1 MAETKEIVK
10 VDKQFTR
17 ANLDVST
24 FNRDNRTIEVTF
36 ATETPVRTYD
46 WEVGSFKEILS
57 CDPAHVDLTR
67 MKSKAPVLDNHMK
80 YGEVRKLVV
89 GVVEDAWIAEGVCR
103 ARLRF
108 SKSKDDEELMDKVA
122 DGIITGISAGYDVY
136 AYELTRSTLE
146 GELPT
151 YKAVNWQPTEISFVP
166 VQADVNS
173 RVRSEDSTGHEATI
187 KDTTPAAPVENTDS
201 NPNENNTNNNTNK
214 MAEEV
219 TTPPATPPAAP
230 APVAPEGLDQARSA
244 ARAEERQRIEVIR
257 SVTRSLKLPDTF
269 ADTLIN
275 DDKVDVN
282 VARERALAEWE
293 KENPLNANPQRV
305 QPETD
310 SEKTRSAMS
319 NALLLRVNP
328 SAAKV
333 MGEDN
338 VRAASEFKGMTL
350 LRMAE
355 ESLIR
360 SNVRTHGMSQRE
372 IAKAALGEK
381 TRGLHHTTD
390 FPLLLGDTIQRTLLA
405 MYMQQPRTF
414 QSWARRATIAD
425 FRSVTRV
432 ALTGIFGS
440 LDEVKEGQEYKY
452 GTMSEHGVS
461 YRLAKF
467 GKIIGITWE
476 AIINDDLSAFN
487 RIPQAFAAKAAI
499 KQSDI
504 VYSILID
511 NPTMYDGKALFH
523 VDHGNYVSTGTALS
537 PTSLNVAFQKFRTQK
552 DEVGDFINV
561 SPKFLIVGPQNE
573 FTAIQMTSTN
583 YTPNKQSD
591 ISIAAVTGLIT
602 IVDPRITDY
611 SWYLAA
617 SPEAVDTVEYAF
629 LDGEE
634 ELFMDQREGF
644 NIDGIEVKARM
655 VFAAKAIDWR
665 GLFRNNGAAPA

>member
-1 MAETKEIVK
+1 MAEAKEIVK
-10 VDKQFTR
+10 VHKQYTR
-17 ANLDVST
+17 AKLDIAT
-24 FNRDNRTIEVTF
+24 FDRAKRTVEVTF
-36 ATETPVRTYD
+36 ATETPVRSYD
-46 WEVGSFKEILS
+46 WEVGQFKEVLS
-57 CDPAHVDLTR
+57 CDPAHVNLTR
-67 MKSKAPVLDNHMK
+67 LKSGAPVLDNHNK
-80 YGEVRKLVV
+80 YGATRKMVV
-89 GVVEDAWIAEGVCR
+89 GVVEDAWVADGVCR
-103 ARLRF
+103 ARVRF
-108 SKSKDDEELMDKVA
+108 SQSEDDTELMDKVA
-122 DGIITGISAGYDVY
+122 DGIVTGVSAGYDVY
-136 AYELTRSTLE
+136 AYELTRSAVDS
-146 GELPT
+146 ELPT
-151 YKAVNWQPTEISFVP
+151 YKAVNWEPTEISFVP
-166 VQADVNS
+166 VQADINS
-173 RVRSEDSTGHEATI
+173 RVRSEDKSEHDVTV
-187 KDTTPAAPVENTDS
+187 KDVTPAAPVENTD
-201 NPNENNTNNNTNK
+201 PNTEENNSNSNNNE

-219 TTPPATPPAAP
+219 KTPPTTPAAP
-230 APVAPEGLDQARSA
+230 TPEGLDQARSL
-244 ARAEERQRIEVIR
+244 ARAEERQRIETIR

-269 ADTLIN
+269 AETLIN

-282 VARERALAEWE
+282 VARERALSEWE
-293 KENPLNANPQRV
+293 KGNPVNAHPSAA
-305 QPETD
+305 QPNTD

-319 NALLLRVNP
+319 NALLLRINP
-328 SAAKV
+328 GAASA
-333 MGEDN
+333 MGEEN
-338 VRAASEFKGMTL
+338 VRAASDFKGMSL

-360 SNVRTHGMSQRE
+360 AGVRTHGMSQRN
-372 IAKAALGEK
+372 IAKLALGEK
-381 TRGLHHTTD
+381 VRGLHHTTD

-405 MYMQQPRTF
+405 QYLQQERTF
-414 QSWARRATIAD
+414 QAWARRTTIND
-425 FRSVTRV
+425 FRAVTRV
-432 ALTGIFGS
+432 ALTGIFGN

-504 VYSILID
+504 VYSILND
-511 NPTMYDGKALFH
+511 NPVMYDNKALFH
-523 VDHGNYVSTGTALS
+523 VDHGNYISTGTALS

-552 DEVGDFINV
+552 DDVGDFINV

-573 FTAIQMTSTN
+573 FTAIQMTSAN

-591 ISIAAVTGLIT
+591 ISIAAVRGLTT

-611 SWYLAA
+611 KWFLSA

>member
-1 MAETKEIVK
+1 MAETTEIVK

-17 ANLDVST
+17 AKVDVST
-24 FNRDNRTIEVTF
+24 FNRDKRTVEVTF

-46 WEVGSFKEILS
+46 WEVGTFKEVLS
-57 CDPAHVDLTR
+57 CDPAHVNLTR
-67 MKSKAPVLDNHMK
+67 MKSGAPVLDNHMK

-89 GVVEDAWIAEGVCR
+89 GVVEDAWIAENMCR

-108 SKSKDDEELMDKVA
+108 SQSEADTDLMEKVA
-122 DGIITGISAGYDVY
+122 EGVITGVSAGYDVY
-136 AYELTRSTLE
+136 AYELTRATLE

-151 YKAVNWQPTEISFVP
+151 YKAVNWEPTEISFVP
-166 VQADVNS
+166 VQADINS
-173 RVRSEDSTGHEATI
+173 RTRSENNTSHDATL
-187 KDTTPAAPVENTDS
+187 KDVSPVQAENT
-201 NPNENNTNNNTNK
+201 NPIPNENNTNNNTNE

-219 TTPPATPPAAP
+219 KTPPTNPEAP
-230 APVAPEGLDQARSA
+230 TPEGLDQARSA
-244 ARAEERQRIEVIR
+244 ARADERQRIETIR
-257 SVTRSLKLPDTF
+257 SVTRSLKLPDAF

-293 KENPLNANPQRV
+293 KANPVNAHPGAQ
-305 QPETD
+305 QPQTD
-310 SEKTRSAMS
+310 NEKTRSAMA
-319 NALLLRVNP
+319 NALLLRINP
-328 SAAKV
+328 GAAKA
-333 MGEDN
+333 MGEEN
-338 VRAASEFKGMTL
+338 VRAAADFKGMTL

-355 ESLIR
+355 ESLVR
-360 SNVRTHGMSQRE
+360 ANVRTLGMSGRE
-372 IAKAALGEK
+372 IAKLALGEK
-381 TRGLHHTTD
+381 VRGLHHTTD
-390 FPLLLGDTIQRTLLA
+390 FPLLLGDTVQRTLLA
-405 MYMQQPRTF
+405 QYMQQPRTF
-414 QSWARRATIAD
+414 QVWARRTTISD
-425 FRSVTRV
+425 FRAVTRV
-432 ALTGIFGS
+432 ALTGIFGN

-452 GTMSEHGVS
+452 GTMSENGET

-476 AIINDDLSAFN
+476 AIVNDDLSAFN

-504 VYSILID
+504 VYGILND
-511 NPTMYDGKALFH
+511 NPVMGDGKTLFH
-523 VDHGNYVSTGTALS
+523 ADHGNYVSTGTAIS
-537 PTSLNVAFQKFRTQK
+537 EASLTIAFEKFRTQK
-552 DEVGDFINV
+552 DAVGDFIGV
-561 SPKFLIVGPQNE
+561 SPKYLIVGPKNE
-573 FTAIQMTSTN
+573 FLALKMTSTS
-583 YTPNKQSD
+583 YTPNKQAD
-591 ISIAAVTGLIT
+591 IPVAAITGLIP

-611 SWYLAA
+611 RWFLAA
-617 SPEAVDTVEYAF
+617 DPGQIDTVEYAF